1 MHDNKSLGHFTQQQ
15 QNVRQI
21 YATECLIKVVGWLVS
36 LLFLLLNEI
45 MLHTNFSHIQYFLI
59 QFSDITH
66 SLSVRNSS
74 EHPTMVDKPTQLH
87 KYAD

>member
-1 MHDNKSLGHFTQQQ
+1 MCMTHNKFLGHFTQQQ

-21 YATECLIKVVGWLVS
+21 YATECFIKVK

-45 MLHTNFSHIQYFLI
+45 MLHTNLSHIQSFWSPFL
-59 QFSDITH
+59 DITH

-74 EHPTMVDKPTQLH
+74 EHTTMVDKSTQQP
-87 KYAD
+87 K

>member
-1 MHDNKSLGHFTQQQ
+1 MTHNKFLGQFTQQQ

-21 YATECLIKVVGWLVS
+21 YATECFIKVYLLEN

-45 MLHTNFSHIQYFLI
+45 MLHTNLSHIQSFLSP
-59 QFSDITH
+59 FSDITY

-74 EHPTMVDKPTQLH
+74 EHTTMVDKSPQLP
-87 KYAD
+87 K

>member
-21 YATECLIKVVGWLVS
+21 YATECLLKVS

-45 MLHTNFSHIQYFLI
+45 MLHTNFSHIQYFLS

-74 EHPTMVDKPTQLH
+74 EHPTMVDKSTQLP
-87 KYAD
+87 K